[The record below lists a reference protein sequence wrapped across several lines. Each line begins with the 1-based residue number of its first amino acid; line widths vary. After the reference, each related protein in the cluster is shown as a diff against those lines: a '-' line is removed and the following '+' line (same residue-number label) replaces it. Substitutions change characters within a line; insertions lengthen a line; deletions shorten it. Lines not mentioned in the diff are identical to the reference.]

1 MGLASIMVHVGADAG
16 TQGRIAIACSLA
28 DRFHATVI
36 AVAGQAPSAV
46 GGDIAGDSDGGRTG
60 GDIVGG
66 DELAPPVASPIL
78 SWLAELERDFRK
90 QAQVKAGVAFRAAP
104 EQPTGL
110 IIREARAADL
120 VILGRAAVSDIVERA
135 VDPARVLMHC
145 GRPVLVVPDT
155 LAALSADRVVVGW
168 KETREARRAVRDA
181 LEPLKQA
188 KEVTIAAVEEQGQ
201 AAVDTGPLDDVAAYL
216 ARHGVTVGAPV
227 TRRCVG
233 SIASTLASI
242 AGEKGADLIVAGG
255 YGRGHLSELM
265 FGGVTHD
272 LLGSS
277 PVCCLLSH

>member
-1 MGLASIMVHVGADAG
+1 MGLASIMVHVGEDAG

-28 DRFHATVI
+28 DRFHATLI
-36 AVAGQAPSAV
+36 AIAGQAPSVA
-46 GGDIAGDSDGGRTG
+46 GGDIAGESDRRSG

-66 DELAPPVASPIL
+66 DEPDPPVASPIL

-120 VILGRAAVSDIVERA
+120 VVLGRAAVSDIAERA
-135 VDPARVLMHC
+135 VDPARVLVHC

-155 LAALSADRVVVGW
+155 LATLSADRVVVGW

-181 LEPLKQA
+181 LELLKQA
-188 KEVTIAAVEEQGQ
+188 KEVTIAAVGEQEQ
-201 AAVDTGPLDDVAAYL
+201 AAVDSRPLDDVAGYL
-216 ARHGVTVGAPV
+216 AGHGVTVGAPV

-233 SIASTLASI
+233 SISSTLASI
-242 AGEKGADLIVAGG
+242 AGEKDADLIVAGG
-255 YGRGHLSELM
+255 YGRSQLSELI